1 MNASRTLLLTLTLPA
16 ALPFGS
22 ALAQEGPG
30 KSDHSLGKVVVNGSA
45 CPVGTPVEVRR
56 VDSRRSGSLRG
67 LVLRIKGYDVKSPAK
82 VRGFCNI
89 AIPIKHTKGW
99 SYGVARLY
107 TAIYAHLQEDVT
119 GTLQVSSEFRG
130 AHVKTTGKDTV
141 SGPGES
147 IVNFS
152 QNLSPIKFSPCGKSL
167 PLNVKID
174 TWLSGKTDGEHPS
187 VFGVVPFTEAVEQVV
202 EIVWRKC

>member
-1 MNASRTLLLTLTLPA
+1 MNASQALTALLTLSA
-16 ALPFGS
+16 SLPFGT
-22 ALAQEGPG
+22 ALAQEGPE
-30 KSDHSLGKVVVNGSA
+30 KTDHTLGKVVVNGSA

-67 LVLRIKGYDVKSPAK
+67 LVLRIKGYDVKSPEK
-82 VRGFCNI
+82 MRGFCNI
-89 AIPIKHTKGW
+89 AIPVKHTHGW

-107 TAIYAHLQEDVT
+107 TAIYADLQKDVT

-130 AHVKTTGKDTV
+130 TQTKTTGKDTV

-152 QNLSPIKFSPCGKSL
+152 QNLSPIKFSPCGKNL

-174 TWLSGKTDGEHPS
+174 TWLSGETDGEQPS
-187 VFGVVPFTEAVEQVV
+187 IFGVVPFTEAVEQVV